1 MVSFRSDTP
10 LCRGNRYYMGH
21 FASAASVTRGAL
33 RGSATNIV
41 TICSKKNRDDRDCLK
56 KEFFE
61 ISKKRDRKRKF
72 SNWKLEGF
80 SISRKFSSRSRA
92 RGKVSR
98 FFASS
103 SLDFLETKFKN
114 RIASNSVID
123 FRSLHRWENVAV
135 ALLNINKGGFHC
147 QNNLVRILR
156 GAGFHQVCMNPLRT
170 NWHRPLS
177 RFSPGNEKY
186 CKSDIKRFPQKYRC
200 NVEPEISFLFRKWDR
215 TPDRSIL
222 PADYRSA
229 KNFLFLLPF
238 LWLKIDKGKLS
249 VTVIEMSI
257 VTFRVARLKTIRY
270 LLISL

>member
-1 MVSFRSDTP
+1 MQFLPPATILIAVATRIYGFVSFGYASMPWQSILYGTFCVSRICHSRRVARFGHQHRHNLLEEKSRRSR
-10 LCRGNRYYMGH
+10 L
-21 FASAASVTRGAL
+21 
-33 RGSATNIV
+33 
-41 TICSKKNRDDRDCLK
+41 
-56 KEFFE
+56 
-61 ISKKRDRKRKF
+61 SKKRVFRNFEKTRSKKKIF
-72 SNWKLEGF
+72 QLEGF

-170 NWHRPLS
+170 N
-177 RFSPGNEKY
+177 
-186 CKSDIKRFPQKYRC
+186 
-200 NVEPEISFLFRKWDR
+200 
-215 TPDRSIL
+215 
-222 PADYRSA
+222 
-229 KNFLFLLPF
+229 
-238 LWLKIDKGKLS
+238 
-249 VTVIEMSI
+249 
-257 VTFRVARLKTIRY
+257 
-270 LLISL
+270 